1 MKKKTDDK
9 DGVSLTLSVPE
20 HGLAPILNAA
30 YLLTDRAYARIDG
43 DPKKSLTVSLRPK
56 KEQDG
61 AGLKQAFEDA
71 LRTQRLRWALAE
83 ANREVRE
90 RVARQGLLIA
100 AGVAPAAPAPA
111 PAPAPGGGEA
121 LTAEQQAEIDRLI
134 AEVEVE
140 IKELKTKPAGADPE
154 NVRATWE
161 EKHEEGAS

>member
-1 MKKKTDDK
+1 MKKKTPAK
-9 DGVSLTLSVPE
+9 DGVSLTVSVKE

-30 YLLTDRAYARIDG
+30 YLLTDRAYARVDG
-43 DPKKSLTVSLRPK
+43 DPKKSLTVTLSPK
-56 KEQDG
+56 MERGG

-71 LRTQRLRWALAE
+71 LRTQKLRWAQAE

-100 AGVAPAAPAPA
+100 AGVAPAAPA

-161 EKHEEGAS
+161 EKHEEAGS

>member
-1 MKKKTDDK
+1 MKKKPSEKKTFSTTVK
-9 DGVSLTLSVPE
+9 VKE

-43 DPKKSLTVSLRPK
+43 SPKTELTVTLRAKDPR
-56 KEQDG
+56 DA
-61 AGLKQAFEDA
+61 AGLGAEFA
-71 LRTQRLRWALAE
+71 ATLRTQKLRWAQAE
-83 ANREVRE
+83 ANRELRE

-111 PAPAPGGGEA
+111 PAPAQGGGEP
-121 LTAEQQAEIDRLI
+121 LSAEQQAEIDRLI

-140 IKELKTKPAGADPE
+140 IKDLKKKPAGADPE

-161 EKHEEGAS
+161 EKHGEAGS